1 MKKIL
6 VILIFLPFA
15 GFSQILPLNPQPKK
29 IADKFFPDFDVEI
42 NTPAFNSDNYKRG
55 FTNYEEMMT
64 FLYELEK
71 SNKALMNVSFIG
83 ESQKG
88 KKIPLVTINN
98 SKINSN
104 EKIKFWIQGGLH
116 GDEPASTE
124 GVLLIIQ
131 KLLTDSKYSKYIN
144 RFHFE
149 IVPMANIDGYERN
162 YRNAINGLDLNR
174 DQTKM
179 RIPETKYLKRAF
191 TEFGAEI
198 AIDFHEYRPIRRDFA
213 KFSSF
218 GIASAYDVLFHY
230 SGNLNVPIE
239 NRLITKNLFVSNASK
254 ELNSLRLENRE
265 YMTTRKYKG
274 DIHFRQG
281 TTTAISSTSSF
292 ALTNCISTL
301 VEIRG
306 VGIKKTSFKRRV
318 MSTFYVGMS
327 FIKTAHENFE
337 KVKSV
342 AKNISNYND
351 DIVVKA
357 KPKIKNMTI
366 KAIDI
371 AENKKIDLEILMQD
385 LHDLDVE
392 ITRKRPIGYL
402 VPKNLV
408 EVIERLDLLG
418 VEMSEVENQREVVV
432 EKYLVTDYFKEPV
445 KYEGIYK
452 QEILTELVREEITL
466 SEDYLIIK
474 LNQKHSNLA
483 VEVLEPETSS
493 SFVLFNVVNTEHF
506 QTLPYL
512 RIIEYK

>member
-1 MKKIL
+1 MKKTL
-6 VILIFLPFA
+6 TTLIFLPFLA
-15 GFSQILPLNPQPKK
+15 FSQILPLNPQPKK
-29 IADKFFPDFDVEI
+29 IADKFFSDFDVDI
-42 NTPAFNSDNYKRG
+42 KTPAFNSDNYEKG

-64 FLYELEK
+64 FLNDLQN
-71 SNKALMNVSFIG
+71 SNKSLMSIRFIG

-104 EKIKFWIQGGLH
+104 KKIKFWMQGGLH

-131 KLLTDSKYSKYIN
+131 KLLIDSKYKKYLD

-174 DQTKM
+174 DQTKL
-179 RIPETKYLKRAF
+179 RIPESKYLKRAF

-230 SGNLNVPIE
+230 SSNLNVPVE

-254 ELNSLRLENRE
+254 ELSSIGLENRE

-327 FIKTAHENFE
+327 YIKTADENFA

-342 AKNISNYND
+342 VKKISNLDN

-392 ITRKRPIGYL
+392 ITRKRPVGYL

-408 EVIERLDLLG
+408 EVIQRLDILG
-418 VEMSEVENQREVVV
+418 IEMSEVENEREVVV
-432 EKYLVTDYFKEPV
+432 EKYLVTYYFKEPV

-452 QEILTELVREEITL
+452 QEILTESVKEEITL

-483 VEVLEPETSS
+483 VEVLEPETVS
-493 SFVLFNVVNTEHF
+493 SFVSLNIVNTELG
-506 QTLPYL
+506 QILPYL

>member
-1 MKKIL
+1 MKKTL
-6 VILIFLPFA
+6 TILIFLPFLA
-15 GFSQILPLNPQPKK
+15 FSQILPLNPQPKK
-29 IADKFFPDFDVEI
+29 IADKFFSDFDVDI
-42 NTPAFNSDNYKRG
+42 KTPAFNSDNYEKG

-64 FLYELEK
+64 FLNDLQN
-71 SNKALMNVSFIG
+71 SNKSLMSIRFIG

-104 EKIKFWIQGGLH
+104 KKIKFWMQGGLH

-131 KLLTDSKYSKYIN
+131 KLLIDSKYKKYLD

-230 SGNLNVPIE
+230 SSNLNVSVE

-254 ELNSLRLENRE
+254 ELSSIGLENRE

-327 FIKTAHENFE
+327 YIKTADENFA

-342 AKNISNYND
+342 VKKISNLDN

-392 ITRKRPIGYL
+392 ITRKRPVGYL

-408 EVIERLDLLG
+408 EVIERLDVLG
-418 VEMSEVENQREVVV
+418 IEMSEVENEREVVV
-432 EKYLVTDYFKEPV
+432 EKYLVIDYFKEPV

-452 QEILTELVREEITL
+452 QEILTESVKEQITL
-466 SEDYLIIK
+466 SKDYLIVK

-483 VEVLEPETSS
+483 IEVLEPETVS
-493 SFVLFNVVNTEHF
+493 SFVSLNVVNTEIG
-506 QTLPYL
+506 QILPYL

>member
-1 MKKIL
+1 MKKTL
-6 VILIFLPFA
+6 TILIFLPFLA
-15 GFSQILPLNPQPKK
+15 FSQILPLNPQPKK
-29 IADKFFPDFDVEI
+29 IADKFFSDFDVDI
-42 NTPAFNSDNYKRG
+42 KTPAFNSDNYEKG

-64 FLYELEK
+64 FLNELQK
-71 SNKALMNVSFIG
+71 SNKSLMSIRFIG

-104 EKIKFWIQGGLH
+104 KKIKFWMQGGLH

-131 KLLTDSKYSKYIN
+131 KLLIDSKYKKYLD

-174 DQTKM
+174 DQTKL

-230 SGNLNVPIE
+230 SSNLNVSVE

-254 ELNSLRLENRE
+254 ELSSIGLENRE

-274 DIHFRQG
+274 DIHFVQG

-327 FIKTAHENFE
+327 YIKTADENFA

-342 AKNISNYND
+342 VKKISNLDN

-392 ITRKRPIGYL
+392 ITRKRPVGYL

-408 EVIERLDLLG
+408 EVIERLDVLG
-418 VEMSEVENQREVVV
+418 IEMSEVENEREVVV

-452 QEILTELVREEITL
+452 QEILTESVKEEITL
-466 SEDYLIIK
+466 SKDYLIIK

-483 VEVLEPETSS
+483 IEVLEPETVS
-493 SFVLFNVVNTEHF
+493 SFVSLNVVNTEIG
-506 QTLPYL
+506 QILPYL

>member
-1 MKKIL
+1 
-6 VILIFLPFA
+6 
-15 GFSQILPLNPQPKK
+15 
-29 IADKFFPDFDVEI
+29 
-42 NTPAFNSDNYKRG
+42 
-55 FTNYEEMMT
+55 
-64 FLYELEK
+64 
-71 SNKALMNVSFIG
+71 
-83 ESQKG
+83 
-88 KKIPLVTINN
+88 
-98 SKINSN
+98 
-104 EKIKFWIQGGLH
+104 
-116 GDEPASTE
+116 
-124 GVLLIIQ
+124 
-131 KLLTDSKYSKYIN
+131 
-144 RFHFE
+144 
-149 IVPMANIDGYERN
+149 
-162 YRNAINGLDLNR
+162 
-174 DQTKM
+174 
-179 RIPETKYLKRAF
+179 
-191 TEFGAEI
+191 
-198 AIDFHEYRPIRRDFA
+198 
-213 KFSSF
+213 
-218 GIASAYDVLFHY
+218 
-230 SGNLNVPIE
+230 
-239 NRLITKNLFVSNASK
+239 
-254 ELNSLRLENRE
+254 
-265 YMTTRKYKG
+265 MTTRKYKG

-327 FIKTAHENFE
+327 FIKTAHENFA

-385 LHDLDVE
+385 LHDLDIE

-418 VEMSEVENQREVVV
+418 LEMSEVENQREVVV

-483 VEVLEPETSS
+483 VEVLEPETAS
-493 SFVLFNVVNTEHF
+493 SFVSFNVVNTELF
-506 QTLPYL
+506 QMLPYL

>member
-6 VILIFLPFA
+6 AILIFLPFVA
-15 GFSQILPLNPQPKK
+15 FSQILPLNPQPKK
-29 IADKFFPDFDVEI
+29 IADKFFPDFDI
-42 NTPAFNSDNYKRG
+42 DITTPAFNSDNYKKG
-55 FTNYEEMMT
+55 FTNYEEMMI
-64 FLYELEK
+64 FLNELQE
-71 SNKALMNVSFIG
+71 SNKAFMKISFIG

-98 SKINSN
+98 SKINSK
-104 EKIKFWIQGGLH
+104 EKIKFWMQGGLH

-124 GVLLIIQ
+124 GVLLMIQ
-131 KLLTDSKYSKYIN
+131 KLLTDSKYKKYIN

-179 RIPETKYLKRAF
+179 RIPETKYLKKAF

-230 SGNLNVPIE
+230 SSNLNIPIE

-254 ELNSLRLENRE
+254 ELSSLGLENRE
-265 YMTTRKYKG
+265 YMTTRKFKG

-318 MSTFYVGMS
+318 MSTFFVGMS
-327 FIKTAHENFE
+327 YIKTADENFV

-342 AKNISNYND
+342 VKNISNYNN

-371 AENKKIDLEILMQD
+371 AGNKKIDLNIIMQD
-385 LHDLDVE
+385 LHDLDFE

-402 VPKNLV
+402 VPKSLDD
-408 EVIERLDLLG
+408 VIERLDLLG
-418 VEMSEVENQREVVV
+418 VEMSEVENEKEVIV
-432 EKYLVTDYFKEPV
+432 EKYFVTDYFKEPV
-445 KYEGIYK
+445 KYEGVYK
-452 QEILTELVREEITL
+452 QEILTELVREKITL
-466 SEDYLIIK
+466 SEDYLIVN

-483 VEVLEPETSS
+483 VEVLEPETAS
-493 SFVLFNVVNTEHF
+493 SFVTFDVVKTELDQILAYF
-506 QTLPYL
+506 